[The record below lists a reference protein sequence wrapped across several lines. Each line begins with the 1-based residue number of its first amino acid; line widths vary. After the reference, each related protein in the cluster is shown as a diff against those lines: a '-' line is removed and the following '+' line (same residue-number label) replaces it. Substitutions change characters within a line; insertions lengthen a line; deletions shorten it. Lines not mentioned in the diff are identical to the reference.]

1 MESNL
6 QGYAPYKSNVRPGR
20 ADAVAAER
28 AFVIAAEAARPGTP
42 AAAGSY
48 SAKIQSPLS
57 YEFCPH
63 IQPPD
68 ERGLLVLCG
77 FVISSKAEKSLTT
90 SHDVAHREAGG
101 ARLALLERLRSLN
114 ELSQL
119 GIQG

>member
-1 MESNL
+1 NGQARKALRARNFNITASKGRTLILQAGPSGVTATCSVTIMESNL

-68 ERGLLVLCG
+68 
-77 FVISSKAEKSLTT
+77 
-90 SHDVAHREAGG
+90 
-101 ARLALLERLRSLN
+101 
-114 ELSQL
+114 
-119 GIQG
+119 